1 MSEKFKAGVLTMS
14 DKGACG
20 DRNDESGALAADM
33 LKADGFDIVKTGIV
47 PDRVEEITNT
57 LMDWIDNEG
66 LSLIVTS
73 GGTGL
78 SPSDVTPQAMKQIID
93 YEVPGIS
100 EAMRAESLKK
110 TPHAMLSRAMS
121 GVRGQC
127 LIINLPGSPRGV
139 RENLEIVLPA
149 LKHGL
154 SKLSGDTTDCAT

>member
-14 DKGACG
+14 DKGARG
-20 DRNDESGALAADM
+20 ERIDESGEIAADI
-33 LKADGFDIVKTGIV
+33 LKSDGFDIVKTGIV
-47 PDRVEEITNT
+47 PDKIEDITGT
-57 LMDWIDNEG
+57 LIDWVDNNG

-78 SPSDVTPQAMKQIID
+78 SPTDVTPQAMRQVID

-100 EAMRAESLKK
+100 EAMRTESLKK
-110 TPHAMLSRAMS
+110 TPHAMLSRAMA

-127 LIINLPGSPRGV
+127 LIINLPGSPMGV
-139 RENLEIVLPA
+139 RENLEAVLPA

-154 SKLSGDTTDCAT
+154 SKLSGDPSDCAT